1 MKKMILSLVIVL
13 AIAACSKT
21 KTFDSASEPSL
32 SSEADSVSY
41 MLGVE
46 YGNWLKNMSPE
57 EVNYEVF
64 ATALKAVIEGDSVYI
79 NDQARGVFLS
89 NYFKRMDQLKMQKQE
104 EEFAPRLKEQLAWLD
119 QQVEEQGLTEVVDGV
134 YYKKITAGTGEKPV
148 DGDIVE
154 VLYTGKTSDG
164 KVFDST
170 EPSNETRKFSVNR
183 VIPGWTA
190 ALKQMPVGSKW
201 DVYIA
206 PDMAYGI
213 NPDPRSG
220 IQPNSTLIFTVE
232 LVGKETP
239 EAAQ

>member
-1 MKKMILSLVIVL
+1 MKKMILSLAVVL
-13 AIAACSKT
+13 GIAACSQT
-21 KTFDSASEPSL
+21 NTFDSTSEPTL
-32 SSEADSVSY
+32 KSETDSASY

-46 YGNWLKNMSPE
+46 YGNWLKNMGPE

-64 ATALKAVIEGDSVYI
+64 ATALKSVIEGDSVYI
-79 NDQARGVFLS
+79 NDQQRGAFLTA
-89 NYFKRMDQLKMQKQE
+89 YFKKMDKKKQE
-104 EEFAPRLKEQLAWLD
+104 AKKEEFAPRLEEQLAWLD
-119 QQVEEQGLTEVVDGV
+119 KQIKEQGLTEVVDGV
-134 YYKKITAGTGEKPV
+134 YYKELTAGTGEKPV

-206 PDMAYGI
+206 PDMAYGLD
-213 NPDPRSG
+213 PDPRSG
-220 IQPNSTLIFTVE
+220 IQPYSTLVFTVE

-239 EAAQ
+239 EAAR